1 MAELAAYIQRPSAN
15 DGRFARSYRGT
26 VGAQEFD
33 DDMKV
38 RASRSDKLHAVVPL
52 LGNAA
57 TTATSE
63 NGPVAITQ

>member
-1 MAELAAYIQRPSAN
+1 
-15 DGRFARSYRGT
+15 
-26 VGAQEFD
+26 
-33 DDMKV
+33 MKV